1 MTTKKIEKEINIDHP
16 LDDVFDIE
24 KGSTSL
30 PVVERETELT
40 SVESYDEKDEEIENQ
55 FQEIYDCAMDA
66 FDATTR
72 NVPGDPKSAGVI
84 GEVSVQYL
92 NTALAAAKEKA
103 ELKKHKD
110 KLSNSKNQ
118 SPRTLNQNL
127 IIADRN
133 ELLKKIMGENNE
145 ETK

>member
-1 MTTKKIEKEINIDHP
+1 MTTKKIEKEVNIDHP

-30 PVVERETELT
+30 PVVERETELASIDT
-40 SVESYDEKDEEIENQ
+40 YDEKDEEIENQ

-66 FDATTR
+66 FDVATR

-103 ELKKHKD
+103 EMKKHKD
-110 KLSNSKNQ
+110 KLSNSKHPG
-118 SPRTLNQNL
+118 PRVLNQNL
-127 IIADRN
+127 IVADRN
-133 ELLKKIMGENNE
+133 ELIKKLLGDGE
-145 ETK
+145 K